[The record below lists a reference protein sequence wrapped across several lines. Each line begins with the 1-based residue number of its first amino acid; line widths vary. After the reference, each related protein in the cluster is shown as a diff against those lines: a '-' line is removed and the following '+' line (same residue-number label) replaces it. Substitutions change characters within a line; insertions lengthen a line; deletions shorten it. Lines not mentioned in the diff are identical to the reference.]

1 MSARAALLLSLSLT
15 LFTLVTTPGSAQ
27 DAPAG
32 APAAGKTAS
41 STGAVRLT
49 TTLTPNTLQVGEV
62 AKLNIRV
69 DAPNTTEVSLPEQSF
84 GGLELSDRHVKTEL
98 RGDRTLTTY
107 ELDLLAL
114 DAGNIELPALTLR
127 FVSQSG
133 ELSSAQTAPQKL
145 TVRSLIA
152 NEPNAEP
159 KPATKPVGVMRDDYT
174 LAWIGL
180 GLLAVALIA
189 GATILISRWLKRR
202 PKPAAPLPPPRP
214 AWELAIERLH
224 GLLAQKDELFAHDRG
239 EEFVDGVSDAL
250 REYLGRRY
258 GFDGLERT
266 TGELMSTLEQMRPH
280 KLSLSGVS
288 LLLDACDLVKF
299 ARAKPNAE
307 QCQDLWNGAIG
318 LIRATTPLH
327 EPLGPVRPSEPPR
340 SLPPPA
346 SASAEPAREARKP
359 QEPHEPHDMETP

>member
-1 MSARAALLLSLSLT
+1 MNARAALFLSLLLT
-15 LFTLVTTPGSAQ
+15 LVSARVAAQGAPEAPLGGATSAQ
-27 DAPAG
+27 
-32 APAAGKTAS
+32 AAQS
-41 STGAVRLT
+41 VPAVRLT
-49 TTLTPNTLQVGEV
+49 TKLTPSTLQVGEL
-62 AKLNIRV
+62 AKLSITV
-69 DAPNTTEVSLPEQSF
+69 DAPSTTEVSLPEQSF
-84 GGLELSDRHVKTEL
+84 GGLELADRRLRTEL
-98 RGDRTLTTY
+98 RGERTLTTY

-114 DAGNIELPALTLR
+114 EAGKIDLPALTLR
-127 FVSQSG
+127 FVGVNG
-133 ELSSAQTAPQKL
+133 ELSSGQTDPKQL

-159 KPATKPVGVMRDDYT
+159 KPATKPISVMRDDYT
-174 LAWIGL
+174 VAWVAF
-180 GLLAVALIA
+180 GLLAIALIVT
-189 GATILISRWLKRR
+189 ATLLLSRWLKRR
-202 PKPAAPLPPPRP
+202 PKAPEPLPPPRP

-224 GLLAQKDELFAHDRG
+224 GLLGQKDELFAHDRG

-266 TGELMSTLEQMRPH
+266 TGELMSTLERMRPH

-288 LLLDACDLVKF
+288 LLLDECDLVKF

-327 EPLGPVRPSEPPR
+327 EPLGAARPSEPPR
-340 SLPPPA
+340 ASKPPA
-346 SASAEPAREARKP
+346 PTGT
-359 QEPHEPHDMETP
+359 QEPHDMETP